1 MRFALKGER
10 KQNDL
15 LEGNLRYCGVAA
27 ICAAGAAVVGGIA
40 SNSAAN
46 KAQDSANAAINANA
60 YQGQIATD
68 QWNTYKNTYQPME
81 NQMVSTA
88 QNFDSQANEDQAAG
102 SAQAD
107 VSSQIGQAQANLA
120 RTPGLDPSSAAA
132 QAANTDLQIKGA
144 AMGATA
150 QTQARTNIKN
160 EAWGRQMD
168 SLGLGKGL
176 VTNASTGLANAAN
189 GAMAVASNQ
198 QRLASQTATGMGALT
213 SNLIGVAG
221 RANWGSPLSTAPNPT
236 TTENMYS
243 GGNDGWT
250 DAGGESLGT

>member
-1 MRFALKGER
+1 MPWGV
-10 KQNDL
+10 
-15 LEGNLRYCGVAA
+15 VAA
-27 ICAAGAAVVGGIA
+27 VGGAVVGGIA
-40 SNSAAN
+40 SNKAAN
-46 KAQDSANAAINANA
+46 TAADATNAATAANA

-68 QWNTYKNTYQPME
+68 QYNTYKQIYQPME

-102 SAQAD
+102 TAQDD

-120 RTPGLDPSSAAA
+120 RTPGLDPTSAAA

-176 VTNASTGLANAAN
+176 VTNASTGFANATAGAN
-189 GAMAVASNQ
+189 AIAHNAQGVATQTASGIGG
-198 QRLASQTATGMGALT
+198 LASTAINGL
-213 SNLIGVAG
+213 SKV
-221 RANWGSPLSTAPNPT
+221 NWGSST
-236 TTENMYS
+236 
-243 GGNDGWT
+243 GNDDGT
-250 DAGGESLGT
+250 GVSLSGNGGAFSNGGGQDLSYLNDF